1 MVLFIVFYDEHGHV
15 YQLARAV
22 AEGVQSVEGASVKLF
37 RTAELGTSGSSH
49 RKTGLQPKRP
59 SDSIP
64 VISANKLVEADAI
77 IFGTASKSGMMAA
90 SMHNLLDQTHQLRLD
105 GALTGKVGSVF
116 ASTTIHNSRAETTF
130 LTFYATLLHLG
141 MIVVGV
147 PYTEDRLLA
156 TTAFSGTNPY
166 GALALVDPGGF
177 GEPGEAE
184 IAIAHFQGQY
194 VAEVTR
200 HLLLGKKSST
210 DTLSL

>member
-1 MVLFIVFYDEHGHV
+1 MLIFIVFCDRHGHV
-15 YQLARAV
+15 YKLARAV
-22 AEGVQSVEGASVKLF
+22 AEGVQSVESASVKMF
-37 RTAELGTSGSSH
+37 RTAELGICGSPHDKSDV
-49 RKTGLQPKRP
+49 QSNRP
-59 SDSIP
+59 SDDIP
-64 VISANKLVEADAI
+64 VISASALVEADAI
-77 IFGTASKSGMMAA
+77 IFGTTSKSGMMAA

-116 ASTTIHNSRAETTF
+116 ASTTIHNSGAETTF
-130 LTFYATLLHLG
+130 MTFYATLLHLG

-147 PYTEDRLLA
+147 PFTDDRLLA
-156 TTAFSGTNPY
+156 MTAFSGRNPY

-177 GEPGEAE
+177 GEPGEME

-210 DTLSL
+210 DKF